1 MVKQFNEINFN
12 HLSREKNQMVDA
24 LATLAAIFWVNSN
37 DEVQPIRMRLKEISE
52 HYAQVEDEVN
62 GKPWYYDIWCYIKNQ
77 QYLKHASEND
87 KRILRRLVAGFLLDG
102 EIQYKKGKDQ
112 PCSNV

>member
-1 MVKQFNEINFN
+1 
-12 HLSREKNQMVDA
+12 
-24 LATLAAIFWVNSN
+24 
-37 DEVQPIRMRLKEISE
+37 MRLKEISE

-112 PCSNV
+112 APLKCVDASEARRIIEKIPKRTSGTHANGHKMSR